1 MCVQVVAA
9 NMVWH
14 CKLCSASFTTRT
26 SLFKHYRLQ
35 HSHFSKVS
43 PLPCLHDDC
52 MCTFQTL
59 SALSTHLSRYHTR
72 EHHCSAK
79 NIQELVTFKCPLC
92 SFQQPFSESVILS
105 HLRIHLKKHETVVC
119 PYKGCNYST
128 NVYSTFNCHKS
139 RVHQTSLASDFGSD
153 IVFEQTPQATS
164 SVTIDG
170 DEESTSTE
178 VQDKQCD
185 TLNLKNQLKLNAASL
200 FMKMQAILHV
210 STTATQEIVDHL
222 NQIYSLSQP
231 LIKDA
236 IDDVLQRHSHNI
248 PDAILNEVVSAVM
261 DSNVMFSATSKGA
274 ESST

>member
-1 MCVQVVAA
+1 M
-9 NMVWH
+9 
-14 CKLCSASFTTRT
+14 
-26 SLFKHYRLQ
+26 
-35 HSHFSKVS
+35 
-43 PLPCLHDDC
+43 
-52 MCTFQTL
+52 
-59 SALSTHLSRYHTR
+59 
-72 EHHCSAK
+72 
-79 NIQELVTFKCPLC
+79 
-92 SFQQPFSESVILS
+92 
-105 HLRIHLKKHETVVC
+105 
-119 PYKGCNYST
+119 
-128 NVYSTFNCHKS
+128 YSTFNCHKS

-248 PDAILNEVVSAVM
+248 PDAILNEDVSAVM
-261 DSNVMFSATSKGA
+261 DSNVIFSATSKGA